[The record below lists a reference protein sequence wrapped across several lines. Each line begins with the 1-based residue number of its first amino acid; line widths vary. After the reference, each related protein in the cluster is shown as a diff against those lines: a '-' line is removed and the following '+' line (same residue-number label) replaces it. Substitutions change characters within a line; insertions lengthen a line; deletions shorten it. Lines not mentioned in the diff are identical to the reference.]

1 MSSLSAS
8 ENLATSFTFFLL
20 SLLFQCLKIRTRK
33 HVADR
38 HAMMVT
44 FPEVYA
50 GASVALK
57 V

>member
-8 ENLATSFTFFLL
+8 ESLAISFAFFLL
-20 SLLFQCLKIRTRK
+20 SLLFQCLKMRTRK

-38 HAMMVT
+38 HAMMVA
-44 FPEVYA
+44 FPDVYA